1 MNKVQPSRVLWQPC
15 ENFCCSKKIT
25 QENCFSRKT
34 SVFTKINLKKAISID
49 ELLKTEKI
57 FFTK

>member
-1 MNKVQPSRVLWQPC
+1 VKTFVAV
-15 ENFCCSKKIT
+15 KKIT